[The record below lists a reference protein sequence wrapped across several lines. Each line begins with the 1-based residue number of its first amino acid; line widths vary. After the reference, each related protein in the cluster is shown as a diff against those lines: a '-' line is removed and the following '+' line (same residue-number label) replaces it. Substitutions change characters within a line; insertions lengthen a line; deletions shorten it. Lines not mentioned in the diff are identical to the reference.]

1 MHGASWHHQINHSN
15 LIPLV
20 SLCVKIKRE
29 IIYAMTELEGK
40 SKKKKK
46 GEKAPTM
53 GPNTTDQDP
62 PITLLLNGKQ
72 IYSLSIFTH
81 SDDL

>member
-1 MHGASWHHQINHSN
+1 
-15 LIPLV
+15 
-20 SLCVKIKRE
+20 
-29 IIYAMTELEGK
+29 MTELEGK

-81 SDDL
+81 SDDLWGWIHPRNE